1 MDGGGVYRL
10 YLNSPALVGLGRPPG
25 PGQPGQAQ
33 GSLAS
38 PTDSL
43 KPEPF
48 ASCGCM
54 KLCSTL
60 GTDRA
65 AARAHACMQFLP
77 VFASWIRPMIMRNG
91 AGSRRTRVVRLI
103 PSHVIF
109 IF

>member
-1 MDGGGVYRL
+1 MAAAAAAPASTVTDRRRPGL

-48 ASCGCM
+48 ASCG
-54 KLCSTL
+54 
-60 GTDRA
+60 
-65 AARAHACMQFLP
+65 
-77 VFASWIRPMIMRNG
+77 
-91 AGSRRTRVVRLI
+91 
-103 PSHVIF
+103 
-109 IF
+109 